1 MQLLFTQFVCHLDKM
16 QTEFELDILLLFN
29 FIVSLL
35 TLSYIRLTTYVSGF
49 LSNVKI

>member
-1 MQLLFTQFVCHLDKM
+1 MQLPFTLFVCHLDRM
-16 QTEFELDILLLFN
+16 QSEFELDILLIFN

-35 TLSYIRLTTYVSGF
+35 TLSYIRLTTYISGF